1 MKPKKPN
8 LGKNLDEFIQHLS
21 YGIDAAG
28 IDFEELNPMYVIDKK
43 TNENGF
49 MFAQIQGD
57 IDSIV
62 VAFNDR
68 VEFNNGSS
76 LVISKSQPASK
87 VAILFIV
94 SIIQNNPIAA
104 PLCPECEKEEVL
116 A

>member
-1 MKPKKPN
+1 MKQKKPN

-21 YGIDAAG
+21 FGIDAAG

-43 TNENGF
+43 TNEKGF
-49 MFAQIQGD
+49 MFAQIQRD
-57 IDSIV
+57 IDSMV

-76 LVISKSQPASK
+76 LVISKSQPK

-94 SIIQNNPIAA
+94 SIIQKNPINA
-104 PLCPECEKEEVL
+104 PICSECKKEEVL
-116 A
+116 V